1 MKANRQAGMQACRQG
16 VRYALPGR
24 WVDKLDRFGM
34 LGTR

>member
-16 VRYALPGR
+16 VRYAGR

-34 LGTR
+34 LGR